1 MKAIHKQHQSINIP
15 SRALNTWS
23 EVLGVSNFMGF
34 SYNKQENTVIGIDY
48 DGV

>member
-1 MKAIHKQHQSINIP
+1 MKAIQKQHQSINIP

-23 EVLGVSNFMGF
+23 EGIGNDVLVGF

-48 DGV
+48 NGV

>member
-1 MKAIHKQHQSINIP
+1 MKAIQKQHQSINIP

>member
-1 MKAIHKQHQSINIP
+1 MKAIQKQHQSINIP
-15 SRALNTWS
+15 SRALSTWS

-48 DGV
+48 NGV